1 MLFRSNA
8 FVKATTPTQEEFAQ
22 RVSEYKTRTAI
33 KSAIDAKD
41 YTAFVK
47 ARNADTNKPSD
58 ATVPT
63 QDQFNQMVEHTT
75 AKTANN

>member
-1 MLFRSNA
+1 MFGWENSA
-8 FVKATTPTQEEFAQ
+8 VKA
-22 RVSEYKTRTAI
+22 
-33 KSAIDAKD
+33 AIDAND

-63 QDQFNQMVEHTT
+63 QDQFSQMVERAT
-75 AKTANN
+75 AKTAKN